1 MMKLEAQIIVDKP
14 IEEVWSVITDFKNC
28 AEFIHGIT
36 KIEVLEE
43 PENTLL
49 GFKWKETRVMFGKE
63 ATEIMWITD
72 FVENKFYQTKAESH
86 GSIYISR
93 LEIKRIDKQTQ
104 LTMSFAA
111 EAQTL
116 FAKIFTG
123 LMGFLIKGSMKKA
136 VLKDLSD
143 IKTHLEGK

>member
-1 MMKLEAQIIVDKP
+1 MKLTAQINIDKP
-14 IEEVWSVITDFKNC
+14 VEEVWNIITDFRNSSK
-28 AEFIHGIT
+28 FIQSIT
-36 KIEVLEE
+36 KIEVLED

-93 LEIKRIDKQTQ
+93 LEIKSIDKQTQ

-143 IKTHLEGK
+143 IKAHVEGK